1 MQAAIPQ
8 AEVAQLSDGQPP
20 ISGAPAVLGGLDQE
34 QPKEVSI
41 HSIISV
47 VRQLTSLMSREVE
60 LLRAMQIQEF
70 SVLQGQKLEL
80 ISTYENET
88 AALREDQ
95 FATERLDESLREE
108 LRDVVGRMTATMR
121 ENEAAIRAAKT
132 TNEKLVK
139 AITTAVQTAQ
149 NSHVG
154 YSSQGTQQATGAVSL
169 RMNQE
174 F

>member
-8 AEVAQLSDGQPP
+8 AAVPQIADNQVPMSQTPSTADQPLPDGT
-20 ISGAPAVLGGLDQE
+20 
-34 QPKEVSI
+34 SI
-41 HSIISV
+41 HSIIKV
-47 VRQLTSLMSREVE
+47 VRELTSLMSREVE

-80 ISTYENET
+80 IGAYETET

-95 FATERLDESLREE
+95 FATERLDESLRDE

-149 NSHVG
+149 NSHIG
-154 YSSQGTQQATGAVSL
+154 YSNQGQHQATGAVSL
-169 RMNQE
+169 RVDQQ

>member
-1 MQAAIPQ
+1 MQAAVPEALIPQ
-8 AEVAQLSDGQPP
+8 SADHQNAGAEIQHDG
-20 ISGAPAVLGGLDQE
+20 A
-34 QPKEVSI
+34 SI
-41 HSIISV
+41 HSIINV
-47 VRQLTSLMSREVE
+47 VRNLTRLMSREVE

-70 SVLQGQKLEL
+70 SVLQGEKLEL
-80 ISTYENET
+80 ISDYENKT

-95 FATERLDESLREE
+95 LATERLDESLREE

-149 NSHVG
+149 NSHIG
-154 YSSQGTQQATGAVSL
+154 YSNQGLQQATGAVSIKV
-169 RMNQE
+169 NQQL
-174 F
+174 

>member
-8 AEVAQLSDGQPP
+8 AEMAQLSDDQALAIQPLN
-20 ISGAPAVLGGLDQE
+20 GT
-34 QPKEVSI
+34 SI
-41 HSIISV
+41 HSIITV
-47 VRQLTSLMSREVE
+47 VRELTSLMSREVE

-80 ISTYENET
+80 ISRYENET
-88 AALREDQ
+88 AALREDR

-108 LRDVVGRMTATMR
+108 LRDVVGRMTETMR

-154 YSSQGTQQATGAVSL
+154 YSNQGTQQATGAVSL
-169 RMNQE
+169 RLNQE